1 MRDLEERKRIFTS
14 LIVIL
19 RKKLNIDIP
28 DKIINY
34 FNNLDYSIIEHDMES
49 IKKYKF
55 KSKNYDND
63 LLKIYNRKKK
73 KKIVDI
79 DEILFDYINLNE
91 LNVEKEYEQ
100 ILDNSFISLRCKR
113 DILNNMNNVI
123 KYVYNKREVVILSN
137 KYELNILKKI
147 LSIFD
152 LFDIITKNENSYKL
166 NIYLSDE
173 KKIFNTDI
181 DYLSGDNINSG
192 STYPGYNITLWRKEE
207 LYKVLIHEIIHY
219 LKLDMYKFQNKFYK
233 LYDNINLKFSNCN
246 PNEAYTEFMALIFFT
261 YWKFKR
267 HQSLKKNVNII
278 KFFNKTL
285 LLELGWSYF
294 QIAKIINFFKIYKKY
309 EDLYDKKCYFKQ
321 KTNVLSYF
329 LLKSFLL
336 QNIKNTIDCINFD
349 NFIQDEILTNKLL
362 DTINLNEDEF
372 SKNINWCMKYLNNT
386 KYKFNN
392 LTLRMTCLN

>member
-137 KYELNILKKI
+137 KYELNI
-147 LSIFD
+147 S
-152 LFDIITKNENSYKL
+152 
-166 NIYLSDE
+166 
-173 KKIFNTDI
+173 
-181 DYLSGDNINSG
+181 
-192 STYPGYNITLWRKEE
+192 
-207 LYKVLIHEIIHY
+207 
-219 LKLDMYKFQNKFYK
+219 NK
-233 LYDNINLKFSNCN
+233 S
-246 PNEAYTEFMALIFFT
+246 
-261 YWKFKR
+261 
-267 HQSLKKNVNII
+267 NII
-278 KFFNKTL
+278 
-285 LLELGWSYF
+285 
-294 QIAKIINFFKIYKKY
+294 
-309 EDLYDKKCYFKQ
+309 
-321 KTNVLSYF
+321 
-329 LLKSFLL
+329 
-336 QNIKNTIDCINFD
+336 NI
-349 NFIQDEILTNKLL
+349 
-362 DTINLNEDEF
+362 
-372 SKNINWCMKYLNNT
+372 
-386 KYKFNN
+386 
-392 LTLRMTCLN
+392 